1 HAGFRRDV
9 EDLAIAFSAELGIDL
24 IGAML
29 PPDGADIDAARARLD
44 QTLYTQPALFV
55 VEYALVR
62 LLASLGVR
70 PDAMFGH
77 SIGELV
83 AATVAGVFSPRDA
96 VKVVAARARL
106 MHAAPEGT

>member
-1 HAGFRRDV
+1 
-9 EDLAIAFSAELGIDL
+9 
-24 IGAML
+24 
-29 PPDGADIDAARARLD
+29 ARARLD

-106 MHAAPEGT
+106 MHAAPEGAMAAIGGDREQVRELVALGGGAVSIAAHNGPRQT